1 MTPEIQ
7 LAYNIGTAVGVSAVI
22 SGLAAISATDVEW
35 NWRKYLYTL
44 GITGFGALAVV
55 EGIQGGVTAANFVTT
70 ALAIFGASFLGN
82 KLIKLAGKLKDD

>member
-1 MTPEIQ
+1 MEPEIQ

-22 SGLAAISATDVEW
+22 SGLAALSAVDVAW
-35 NWRKYLYTL
+35 DWRKYLYTL

-55 EGIQGGVTAANFVTT
+55 EGISGGVNAANFITT

-82 KLIKLAGKLKDD
+82 KLLKLATKLKDG